1 MSCLR
6 KLEVLYENRN
16 PKKWRVPLR
25 EDMFHSLISQS
36 SGNAM
41 NQVFSEGSLF
51 SPLLFGKF
59 FDPSD
64 AFPLWEFESDIL
76 LASLRNSSNSTTDW
90 FEAEGEYVLRAESP
104 GLRHCNIQVIVESGK
119 IMEISGRWE
128 EKKEFA
134 ARDWRSG
141 NWWERGCVRRIELP
155 QNADWR
161 KIEGNVEDGILLEIR
176 IPKGINSD
184 SSMTSQGNND
194 VPYGVIDV
202 N

>member
-1 MSCLR
+1 MSCPR
-6 KLEVLYENRN
+6 KLEVLYEDRD

-25 EDMFHSLISQS
+25 EDMFHSLMPQ
-36 SGNAM
+36 
-41 NQVFSEGSLF
+41 SEGSLF

-76 LASLRNSSNSTTDW
+76 LASLRNSGNSTTDW

-104 GLRHCNIQVIVESGK
+104 GLRHCNIQVIVESEK
-119 IMEISGRWE
+119 IMEISGQWE
-128 EKKEFA
+128 EKKEVA

-141 NWWERGCVRRIELP
+141 KWWERGCVRRIELP

-161 KIEGNVEDGILLEIR
+161 KIEAKVEDDILLEIR
-176 IPKGINSD
+176 IPKGTKND
-184 SSMTSQGNND
+184 SSTTSLGNID
-194 VPYGVIDV
+194 VPYGVIDA
-202 N
+202 NSKIKEN